1 MQTKALTV
9 LNADEYDGPILLF
22 NAHHLDKRSQYLN
35 KEVIIIFTVTPFKKI
50 IRFFSSRPLSD
61 SCTWKHTQWM
71 KMKQCKLTTTQHK
84 LLSIDNGSIPFA
96 HLPCSSARLFNLQP
110 IYLFHNKLF
119 LSAIYQLL
127 ILPIQFLYW
136 YLAQGYIYMFCM
148 ILFEFTY

>member
-1 MQTKALTV
+1 MDEDETMQIDHNPAQVALDW
-9 LNADEYDGPILLF
+9 LIMDQF
-22 NAHHLDKRSQYLN
+22 Q
-35 KEVIIIFTVTPFKKI
+35 
-50 IRFFSSRPLSD
+50 
-61 SCTWKHTQWM
+61 
-71 KMKQCKLTTTQHK
+71 
-84 LLSIDNGSIPFA
+84 
-96 HLPCSSARLFNLQP
+96 LPCSSARLFNLQP